1 MIKLSE
7 ILKNINEAKQVGNL
21 YHFTSLENIKDIIKS
36 TYLIPNDEGQISTSV
51 RANMTIG
58 DIGKNNTQGKNIVR
72 ITLDGNKIS
81 NKYKIRPLDYE
92 GEDLGEEQIVTD
104 GKNFPFLPYLKR
116 IDLFIIKPKDKKI
129 ETTKK
134 LLDSVNIPY
143 KEYQGLPI
151 NNTPF
156 RQPKDGNLENI
167 RVDQIPK
174 YSNFLEL
181 YNVKQVDNSVERF
194 SLNGKY
200 NFTIGSNI
208 RPLYTHPDYP
218 GYYINLIDNNTVKF
232 IEDNK
237 SKLLYLDY
245 EFIESLPNY
254 YQPGGKEK
262 IEKIISKIDKNK
274 AINPIFKKISIFDNP
289 KWKKQFKNL
298 NPNSP
303 NYQSGPY
310 YDYYELIP
318 KDKIITKL

>member
-1 MIKLSE
+1 MIKLIE
-7 ILKNINEAKQVGNL
+7 ILKGINEAKQVGNL
-21 YHFTSLENIKDIIKS
+21 YHFTSLENIKDIIRS
-36 TYLIPNDEGQISTSV
+36 TYLIPNDERQISTSV
-51 RANMTIG
+51 RANMAIG
-58 DIGKNNTQGKNIVR
+58 DIGKLNAKGKNIAR
-72 ITLDGNKIS
+72 ITLDGDKIS
-81 NKYKIRPLDYE
+81 NKYKIRPFDYE

-151 NNTPF
+151 DNTPF
-156 RQPKDGNLENI
+156 RQAKDGNPENI

-181 YNVKQVDNSVERF
+181 YNVKQIDNSVERF
-194 SLNGKY
+194 SLNGKS

-218 GYYINLIDNNTVKF
+218 SYYINLIDSNTVKF

-237 SKLLYLDY
+237 SKVLYLDY
-245 EFIESLPNY
+245 EFGENLPNY

-274 AINPIFKKISIFDNP
+274 AINPIFKKIPVFDDP

-303 NYQSGPY
+303 SHQSGPS

-318 KDKIITKL
+318 KDKIITET

>member
-1 MIKLSE
+1 MIKLIE
-7 ILKNINEAKQVGNL
+7 ILKDINEAKQVGNL
-21 YHFTSLENIKDIIKS
+21 YHFTSLENIKDIIRS
-36 TYLIPNDEGQISTSV
+36 TYLIPNDERQISTSV
-51 RANMTIG
+51 RANMAIG
-58 DIGKNNTQGKNIVR
+58 DIGKLNAKGKNIAR
-72 ITLDGNKIS
+72 ITLDGDKIS
-81 NKYKIRPLDYE
+81 NKYKIRPFDYE

-151 NNTPF
+151 DNTPF
-156 RQPKDGNLENI
+156 RQTKDGNPENI

-194 SLNGKY
+194 SLNGKS

-218 GYYINLIDNNTVKF
+218 GYYINLIDSNTVKF

-237 SKLLYLDY
+237 SKVLYLDH
-245 EFIESLPNY
+245 EFGENLPNY

-274 AINPIFKKISIFDNP
+274 AINPIFKKIPVFDDP

-303 NYQSGPY
+303 SHQSGPS

-318 KDKIITKL
+318 KDKIITET